1 MEIKCSVLDPPSI
14 RGSGEIRATKAAVSA
29 GAHGKQSFSG
39 GCLMGRFRLLA
50 VHSDICLD
58 DRTFLIFCLVG
69 FCCCLGC
76 FFFTVSIQRHW
87 SRLYKEATDSPLLQ
101 VSEAQ

>member
-69 FCCCLGC
+69 FCCCLV
-76 FFFTVSIQRHW
+76 FFCCEHTETLEQIIQGGN
-87 SRLYKEATDSPLLQ
+87 RLTPAPG
-101 VSEAQ
+101 V

>member
-1 MEIKCSVLDPPSI
+1 MEIKCSFLDPPSI

-58 DRTFLIFCLVG
+58 DRTFLIFLFG
-69 FCCCLGC
+69 WFLLLFGLL
-76 FFFTVSIQRHW
+76 FFYCEHTETLEQIIQGGN
-87 SRLYKEATDSPLLQ
+87 RLTPAPG
-101 VSEAQ
+101 V